1 MQFTINQRHFTW
13 SRNACVPNDQWF
25 APDDDRWRL
34 CIDYRFWSSPITTLA
49 ANNKP
54 MEFRVQ
60 SSFLLGKSAKAIL
73 KVKLQRKNFLH
84 IFLAPFPIKSRIPF
98 KSLRKKYAHHCFMFK
113 RLYVKA
119 ICHHGMSSGAI
130 FRKTVA
136 KVGWKLLMDDFR
148 LVRPGETIWVT
159 ETICSAFLSSQ
170 LSSKK
175 NLRVFSKVSSWF
187 KSKFNPN
194 PFLWTF
200 LQNSDFNNTTEKSQ
214 HNRLDE
220 GYQEQ
225 SLCANKNLIQF
236 IWVFNVQRGRLI

>member
-1 MQFTINQRHFTW
+1 MTPVGSLVQFTINQRHFTW

-73 KVKLQRKNFLH
+73 KVKLQWKNFLH

-98 KSLRKKYAHHCFMFK
+98 KSLRKKYAYHCFMFK

-119 ICHHGMSSGAI
+119 ICHHGMSSRA
-130 FRKTVA
+130 
-136 KVGWKLLMDDFR
+136 
-148 LVRPGETIWVT
+148 
-159 ETICSAFLSSQ
+159 
-170 LSSKK
+170 
-175 NLRVFSKVSSWF
+175 LR
-187 KSKFNPN
+187 SKFLEK
-194 PFLWTF
+194 LWQK
-200 LQNSDFNNTTEKSQ
+200 LVENSWWMISAWCALE
-214 HNRLDE
+214 RLSE
-220 GYQEQ
+220 
-225 SLCANKNLIQF
+225 SLRLSAVPSCQVNWGLKK
-236 IWVFNVQRGRLI
+236 IWGSFQKLVPG